1 MSFASH
7 TFVSLNKH
15 IYIQRY
21 SSPYSRLS
29 SLMEDKFK
37 LNKTSLMQKIQLLR
51 IAIANLSVYTVSRQL
66 GQYSAVIK
74 FAFYYFTHAFL
85 ISKKKSLFMYLE
97 KTGHSY

>member
-1 MSFASH
+1 
-7 TFVSLNKH
+7 
-15 IYIQRY
+15 
-21 SSPYSRLS
+21 
-29 SLMEDKFK
+29 MEDKFK

-66 GQYSAVIK
+66 AQYSAVIK